1 MVSRAHP
8 TAVIDPAASLGDDVA
23 IGPFCYVGAGVR
35 LLRGVELISHVAVLG
50 DTEIGARTK
59 IYPFAAVGAPS
70 QDLKSIGEEGRLVV
84 GADCIIREGVTIT
97 GGARARGGATRIG
110 DGCAL
115 LAHCHVAHDCR
126 LGERV
131 VLSNNVAL
139 GGHVE
144 LGDHVIIG
152 GGSAVHQH
160 ARIGAHAFVAGLS
173 GVEGD
178 APPFTLVGGNRA
190 HLFGLNVV
198 GLERRG
204 FSKERMARL
213 WRAYRTLY
221 AREAPASLEERL
233 AQAAA
238 LVDDDGD
245 IAQLLAFFR
254 APAKRPLLAP
264 RPSPER

>member
-1 MVSRAHP
+1 MRAHP
-8 TAVIDPAASLGDDVA
+8 SAVIDPAASIAADAA
-23 IGPFCYVGAGVR
+23 IGPFCHIGAGVR
-35 LLRGVELISHVAVLG
+35 LSQGVELVSHVAVLG

-59 IYPFAAVGAPS
+59 IYPFATVGAPS
-70 QDLKSIGEEGRLVV
+70 QDLKSIGAEGRLVV
-84 GADCIIREGVTIT
+84 GADCLIREGVTISA
-97 GGARARGGATRIG
+97 GAHVG

-115 LAHCHVAHDCR
+115 LAHSHVAHDCL
-126 LGERV
+126 LGARV
-131 VLSNNVAL
+131 ILSNNVAL

-160 ARIGAHAFVAGLS
+160 ARIGAHVFVAGLS

-204 FSKERMARL
+204 YSKERIARL
-213 WRAYRTLY
+213 WGAYRTLF
-221 AREAPASLEERL
+221 ARGAPAPLAERL
-233 AQAAA
+233 AEAAA
-238 LVDDDGD
+238 LRDDDGD
-245 IAQLLAFFR
+245 IGRLLAFLH
-254 APAKRPLLAP
+254 APANRPLLAP
-264 RPSPER
+264 RPPRER